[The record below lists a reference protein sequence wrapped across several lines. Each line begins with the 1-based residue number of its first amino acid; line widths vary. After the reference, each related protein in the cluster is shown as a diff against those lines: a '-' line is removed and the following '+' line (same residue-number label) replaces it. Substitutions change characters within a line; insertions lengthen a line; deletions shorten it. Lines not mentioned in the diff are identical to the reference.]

1 MKKKMMKRAVTL
13 SLASLMA
20 VSCTVPMSTNEALWN
35 TGLTAS
41 AASTSGKCGAD
52 LTWALSGDG
61 VLTIAG
67 TGNMYNYASFVIPWE
82 ELAENVQQVIILD
95 GVTSIGANAFAG
107 CVNMTAVTI
116 PDSVE
121 KIDAGAFKGCDKLLY
136 VNMTPTDRVIVST
149 AFDGTAYAETYCTT
163 EKSPDMN
170 YGSARE
176 MRGKQVV
183 VNIFLD
189 ELTGE
194 LPELPEINTIT
205 TQKTEWED
213 LPEDEKKL
221 FDQYDLENYYYSFMM
236 GHVLR
241 IPKEKLTYTLNSTW
255 TQGFKETNEA
265 GATAISLDSANFID
279 YYKSS
284 KNTFPEGDEFKGKY
298 VYSDMMKQRLN
309 LVESTLNQL
318 EDDAAEY
325 NVTDLEF
332 ISDTSLNYYFTYNGW
347 NDDLKTVTFQS
358 SDNVYENQI
367 CGKRVSIT
375 PTMNN
380 AYGFSFCGTGDGESN
395 VMEQIKIASNG
406 EIDLLRAETDEMSPF
421 AQKLMEQYDADGV
434 VVLFHMNTPLGRSY
448 AKNTR
453 NGEGSFSQTGEE
465 FTVVY
470 NNSVAT
476 TKHEICHLYGAE
488 DYYDDGLKNSNTT
501 AAIRSGMH
509 TFKMYCDTYFR
520 NCPDMMYD
528 DSNAY
533 NALTAYTL
541 GWYDMVEKDLLPL
554 FSADKQYYPGDID
567 MDGQIT
573 VADRKL
579 LSDYISGDQY
589 LTPVQRMLA
598 GEELSP
604 EQNIKGWTDHI
615 KVQRMANMP
624 QYIQFIGNNADTY
637 MYTVENDM
645 NFDAV
650 YNSKDR
656 ALYEE
661 FVTGKRTPNYFQA
674 MAIQYVTNVDKPAKY
689 STVLSEWEDRI
700 AAEMKKYPDG
710 EYWNKMDEFG
720 SVDGTTK
727 VPCDHATN
735 KKEFCNAIDHKH
747 SMSSTSGKRSW
758 HTRYDCSYSP
768 LTDSC
773 TKGKWSQCCGFARKV
788 AEDIWGTDTFVR
800 YYIEDGKITRTAD
813 SEPELY
819 VPQVGD
825 QIRLYSDG
833 SELASDPNAPAAG
846 HSLFITGI
854 DGDVISIAECNGD
867 MNSCEIRWGT
877 KVYKYKVLANNEVV
891 TDGEVTLT
899 TEFLRENAVFVE
911 RPVLRGDFNL
921 NGKIDNDDSVFFNST
936 FLLTGS
942 APSGYFDTEFDVN
955 GDLKIDNNDQ
965 SALTSYAKSSAADG
979 YILRTNETIQYTFR
993 TTIPKDAFVF
1003 ENGIYTPISETD
1015 KTVAFLGLFDHE
1027 LTSFSIPE
1035 SVTNPANKTAYKVT
1049 QLGTECK
1056 GAAKTRLGNLKR
1068 LEIPASIEIIH
1079 GYAFGMGNQLTSV
1092 TFAEGSKLKSVEAF
1106 AFSDSTK
1113 LASIVLPSGVENI
1126 GNRAF
1131 SNCTNL
1137 RVFKIAADA
1146 SDNCNLRTAG
1156 DDIFIDCP
1164 NMAKPIL
1171 AYTPNLTTPG
1181 SFKLSVNGSADSD
1194 VAGDLN
1200 GDNALSVVDAIL
1212 LQRWIMSDG
1221 VEIADRKNADFCRD
1235 GKINA
1240 FDLAILKK
1248 ILLEK

>member
-1 MKKKMMKRAVTL
+1 MKKKMMRRAITF

-20 VSCTVPMSTNEALWN
+20 VSSALPLNDNAALWS
-35 TGLTAS
+35 TELTAS
-41 AASTSGKCGAD
+41 AASTSGKCGPD
-52 LTWALSGDG
+52 LTWALSGEG
-61 VLTIAG
+61 VLTIIG
-67 TGNMYNYASFVIPWE
+67 TGNMNNYASFAKPWE
-82 ELAENVQQVIILD
+82 KYAKDVKQVIIAD
-95 GVTSIGANAFAG
+95 GVTTIGANAFTD

-121 KIDAGAFKGCDKLLY
+121 KIDTGAFQGCAELLY

-163 EKSPDMN
+163 EKSPTMN

-194 LPELPEINTIT
+194 LPNLE
-205 TQKTEWED
+205 TQKDEWEEV
-213 LPEDEKKL
+213 PAEIKKD
-221 FDQYDLENYYYSFMM
+221 FDNYDLENYYYDFFYD
-236 GHVLR
+236 HVYK
-241 IPKEKLTYTLNSTW
+241 IPKEKITYTLSSGW
-255 TQGFKETNEA
+255 AQGFKETTKNNA
-265 GATAISLDSANFID
+265 VAVSLDSANFVD

-298 VYSDMMKQRLN
+298 VYSDMMRQRLN

-318 EDDAAEY
+318 EDDAAKY

-332 ISDTSLNYYFTYNGW
+332 VSDTSLNYYFTYNRW
-347 NDDLKTVTFQS
+347 NDDLETITFQS
-358 SDNVYENQI
+358 SDNIYENQI
-367 CGKRVSIT
+367 IGKRASIT
-375 PTMNN
+375 PTKDKVNDFN
-380 AYGFSFCGTGDGESN
+380 FCGTAKKDSN

-434 VVLFHMNTPLGRSY
+434 VVLFHMYAPFGVSY
-448 AKNTR
+448 TKNTR
-453 NGEGSFSQTGEE
+453 NGKGSYSQTGEE
-465 FTVVY
+465 FTVIY
-470 NNSVAT
+470 ENSVPTA
-476 TKHEICHLYGAE
+476 KHEVCHLYGAE
-488 DYYDDGLKNSNTT
+488 DHYANGLKDSNMN
-501 AAIRSGMH
+501 ASVYNNDA

-533 NALTAYTL
+533 SVLTAYTL

-554 FSADKQYYPGDID
+554 FADDKRYYPGDID
-567 MDGQIT
+567 MDGKIT

-579 LSDYISGDQY
+579 LSGYISGDQY

-598 GEELSP
+598 GEGLSP
-604 EQNIKGWTDHI
+604 EQNIEGWTDKI
-615 KVQRMANMP
+615 KIQQMDNMQ
-624 QYIQFIGNNADTY
+624 QYIQFIGVNPDTY
-637 MYTVENDM
+637 MYTIENDM

-650 YNSKDR
+650 YNSEDS

-661 FVTGKRTPNYFQA
+661 FITGKRTPNYFQA
-674 MAIQYVTNVDKPAKY
+674 MAMQYVTNVKKPVKY

-710 EYWNKMDEFG
+710 DYWNKMDESG
-720 SVDGTTK
+720 SVDGATK
-727 VPCDHATN
+727 VPCDHSTN

-747 SMSSTSGKRSW
+747 SMSSTGGKRSW

-768 LTDSC
+768 LYDTC

-788 AEDIWGTDTFVR
+788 AEDIWGTDSFVR

-854 DGDVISIAECNGD
+854 DGDVISFAECNGD
-867 MNSCEIRWGT
+867 MNSCEIRWST

-899 TEFLRENAVFVE
+899 TEFLRENAIFVE

-921 NGKIDNDDSVFFNST
+921 NGKIDSDDSVFFNST

-942 APSGYFDTEFDVN
+942 APSTYFDTEFDVN
-955 GDLKIDNNDQ
+955 GDLKIDNNDKN
-965 SALTSYAKSSAADG
+965 ALTSYANSSVTDG
-979 YILRTNETIQYTFR
+979 YILRTDETIQYTFR
-993 TTIPKDAFVF
+993 TSLPKDAFVF
-1003 ENGIYTPISETD
+1003 ENGIYIPISETD
-1015 KTVAFLGLFDHE
+1015 KTAAFYGLFDRE

-1035 SVTNPANKTAYKVT
+1035 SVTNPANKTTYKVT
-1049 QLGTECK
+1049 QLGTECR
-1056 GAAKTRLGNLKR
+1056 GAAKTRLGNLKH
-1068 LEIPASIEIIH
+1068 LEIPATIEIIH
-1079 GYAFGMGNQLTSV
+1079 GYSLGMENQLTRV
-1092 TFAEGSKLKSVEAF
+1092 TFAEGSKLKSIESA

-1113 LASIVLPSGVENI
+1113 LANIILPSSVENI
-1126 GNRAF
+1126 GNGAF

-1146 SDNCNLRTAG
+1146 SGNCNLRTAG
-1156 DDIFIDCP
+1156 DNIFIDCP
-1164 NMAKPIL
+1164 NMASPIL
-1171 AYTPNLTTPG
+1171 PYTPNLTTPG
-1181 SFKLSVNGSADSD
+1181 SFKPSANGSADSD

-1200 GDNALSVVDAIL
+1200 GDDALSVVDAIL
-1212 LQRWIMSDG
+1212 LQRWIMSDD

-1248 ILLEK
+1248 LLLDK